1 MNRYIKKEENKVK
14 VNLTKQEIKNISE
27 VLLKKVEKQKSI
39 GQICKSKSEE
49 IGTTEC
55 SEKITIRKN
64 IVSFHSCYPIKFCSD
79 LYKYSL
85 DFIVPDYLPFI
96 LRVYL
101 YINNIT
107 QDLDQ

>member
-1 MNRYIKKEENKVK
+1 MK

-55 SEKITIRKN
+55 SEKITIRK
-64 IVSFHSCYPIKFCSD
+64 
-79 LYKYSL
+79 KYS
-85 DFIVPDYLPFI
+85 
-96 LRVYL
+96 
-101 YINNIT
+101 
-107 QDLDQ
+107 

>member
-1 MNRYIKKEENKVK
+1 MK

-55 SEKITIRKN
+55 SEK
-64 IVSFHSCYPIKFCSD
+64 
-79 LYKYSL
+79 LL
-85 DFIVPDYLPFI
+85 
-96 LRVYL
+96 
-101 YINNIT
+101 
-107 QDLDQ
+107 

>member
-39 GQICKSKSEE
+39 CKSKSEE

-55 SEKITIRKN
+55 SEKITIRK
-64 IVSFHSCYPIKFCSD
+64 
-79 LYKYSL
+79 KYS
-85 DFIVPDYLPFI
+85 
-96 LRVYL
+96 
-101 YINNIT
+101 
-107 QDLDQ
+107 